1 MLGVAVVALLPPIW
15 VAATTLVAEED
26 MTTTI
31 RGERVEASVPV
42 PAGWAMR
49 PTFADESRV
58 TLTSPDGRMQVD
70 LAVRDAGDPVVT
82 LGDIAPRPLDALSRE
97 RTVAG
102 QELLHANTADGE
114 LIVGVVV
121 SGDALLTFVSGPR
134 QGYDAELAELL
145 AEIDVSQIGVTGGS
159 PGRFSRRGSSPRESS
174 VCRPVHPT
182 LIRRGRPFSG
192 RSSEG
197 C

>member
-1 MLGVAVVALLPPIW
+1 MATGSVQRALGVVVLTAVVTAMLGVAVVALLPPIW

-26 MTTTI
+26 TTTTI
-31 RGERVEASVPV
+31 RGETVEASVPV

-58 TLTSPDGRMQVD
+58 TLTSPDGRMQLD
-70 LAVRDAGDPVVT
+70 LAVRGEGDPVVT
-82 LGDIAPRPLDALSRE
+82 LGDIAPRPLDPLSRE

-102 QELLHANTADGE
+102 QELLHANTKDGE

-134 QGYDAELAELL
+134 EGYDAELAELL
-145 AEIDVSQIGVTGGS
+145 AEIDVTERRVTG
-159 PGRFSRRGSSPRESS
+159 
-174 VCRPVHPT
+174 
-182 LIRRGRPFSG
+182 
-192 RSSEG
+192 
-197 C
+197 

>member
-1 MLGVAVVALLPPIW
+1 MATGSVRRALGVIVLTAVVTAMLGVAVVALLPPIW

-26 MTTTI
+26 TMTTI

-70 LAVRDAGDPVVT
+70 LAVRDGGDPVVT
-82 LGDIAPRPLDALSRE
+82 MGDIAPRPLDALGRE
-97 RTVAG
+97 RTVRG
-102 QELLHANTADGE
+102 QELLHANTTDGE
-114 LIVGVVV
+114 LVVGAVV

-134 QGYDAELAELL
+134 RGYDAELAELL
-145 AEIDVSQIGVTGGS
+145 AQIDVTALTA
-159 PGRFSRRGSSPRESS
+159 RG
-174 VCRPVHPT
+174 
-182 LIRRGRPFSG
+182 
-192 RSSEG
+192 
-197 C
+197 